1 MKALTSNTP
10 RIGFARDAARTLLK
24 KLSIDS
30 PPVLLRD
37 VASQIP
43 NLYIDGAELDDSL
56 SGVQITYEGK
66 PFIRYNKGHSVKRS
80 RFTVAHEIGHL
91 VLGHT
96 SNCNNTR
103 YDNPTNVYETEA
115 NQFAA
120 ELLMPLTILRKEIQ
134 PQDTAETLAKKFWVS
149 KESMNWRLL
158 ETKLY
163 KKLRSW

>member
-37 VASQIP
+37 IASQIP

-56 SGVQITYEGK
+56 SGVQVTYDGK
-66 PFIRYNKGHSVKRS
+66 PFIRYNKNHSVKRN

-96 SNCNNTR
+96 ASCESISF
-103 YDNPTNVYETEA
+103 DNQTNVNETEA

-120 ELLMPLTILRKEIQ
+120 ELLMPLAVLKKSIQ
-134 PQDTAETLAKKFWVS
+134 SHDTAESLAGKFWVS
-149 KESMNWRLL
+149 KDSMNWRLL

-163 KKLRSW
+163 KKLLSW